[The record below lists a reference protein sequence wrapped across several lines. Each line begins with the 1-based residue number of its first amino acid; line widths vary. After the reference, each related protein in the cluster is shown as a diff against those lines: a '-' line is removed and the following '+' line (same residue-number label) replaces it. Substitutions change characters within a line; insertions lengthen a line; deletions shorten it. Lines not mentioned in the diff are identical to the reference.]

1 MNVSVKREQKECIS
15 SAECEKG
22 RMKFNKHTIIIAEA
36 GVNHNGSIEMAKQLV
51 LKAKEAGVDYIKFQT
66 FKASKLVTKSAKQAE
81 YQQKNIGNGE
91 DCQYQMLKK
100 LELSPEEHQILIDY
114 CKELGIKFFST
125 AFDFDSIAYLHSL
138 NLGLW
143 KIPSGEVTNYP
154 FLKRIAAYN
163 ESTILSTGMCDMQDV
178 RNAVDALYK
187 NGLSKEN
194 LILLH
199 CNTEYPTPFED
210 VNLKAMDAL
219 RNEFGVEVGYSDHTK
234 GIEVPIAAVALGATV
249 IEKHFTLDRNMEGPD
264 HKASLEPDELKAM
277 VAAIRNIEKA
287 VGGDGTKH
295 VSESEKK
302 NIAIARKSIVAAC
315 DIKAGEVFTEQNL
328 TVKRPGNGT
337 SPMRWEEIIG
347 LKAKRDFS
355 EDELIEI

>member
-1 MNVSVKREQKECIS
+1 
-15 SAECEKG
+15 
-22 RMKFNKHTIIIAEA
+22 MKNHTIIIAEA

-66 FKASKLVTKSAKQAE
+66 FKASKLVTKAAKQAE
-81 YQQKNIGNGE
+81 YQQKNIGKEG
-91 DCQYQMLKK
+91 DSQYQMLKK
-100 LELSPEEHQILIDY
+100 LELSPEEHQILINY
-114 CKELGIKFFST
+114 CNELGIKFFST
-125 AFDFDSIAYLHSL
+125 AFDFDSMDYLHSL

-154 FLKRIAAYN
+154 FLKRIAQYN
-163 ESTILSTGMCDMQDV
+163 EKTILSTGMCDMDDV
-178 RNAVDALYK
+178 RAAVNALYK

-219 RNEFGVEVGYSDHTK
+219 RKEFGVEVGYSDHTK

-277 VAAIRNIEKA
+277 VSAIRNIEQA

-295 VSESEKK
+295 VSESERK
-302 NIAIARKSIVAAC
+302 NIAIARKSIVAAK
-315 DIKAGEVFTEQNL
+315 DIKAGEIFTEQNL
-328 TVKRPGNGT
+328 TVKRPGNGI

-347 LKAKRDFS
+347 EKSKRDFS

>member
-1 MNVSVKREQKECIS
+1 MN
-15 SAECEKG
+15 
-22 RMKFNKHTIIIAEA
+22 HTIIIAEA

-51 LKAKEAGVDYIKFQT
+51 DKAVEAGVGYIKFQT
-66 FKASKLVTKSAKQAE
+66 FKAANLVTKSACQAE
-81 YQQKNIGNGE
+81 YQKKNIGGS
-91 DCQYQMLKK
+91 DDSQYKMLKK
-100 LELSPEEHQILIDY
+100 LELSPNDHEILVNY
-114 CKELGIKFFST
+114 CRERNIKFFST
-125 AFDFDSIAYLHSL
+125 AFDFDSIDYLHSL

-163 ESTILSTGMCDMQDV
+163 EKTILSTGMCDMEDV
-178 RNAVDALYK
+178 RAAVSALYK

-219 RNEFGVEVGYSDHTK
+219 RKEFGVEVGYSDHTK
-234 GIEVPIAAVALGATV
+234 GMEVPIAAVALGATV

-277 VAAIRNIEKA
+277 VNAIRNIEKA
-287 VGGDGTKH
+287 ISGDGTKH
-295 VSESEKK
+295 VSNSERK

-315 DIKAGEVFTEQNL
+315 NIKKGEVFTEDNL
-328 TVKRPGNGT
+328 TVKRPGNGI
-337 SPMRWEEIIG
+337 SPMRWEEVLG
-347 LKAKRDFS
+347 KKAFRDFA
-355 EDELIEI
+355 EDELIEL

>member
-1 MNVSVKREQKECIS
+1 MS
-15 SAECEKG
+15 
-22 RMKFNKHTIIIAEA
+22 HTLIIAEA
-36 GVNHNGSIEMAKQLV
+36 GVNHNGSIELAKQLV
-51 LKAKEAGVDYIKFQT
+51 EKAVEAGVDYIKFQT
-66 FKASKLVTKSAKQAE
+66 FKASKLVTKAAKQAE
-81 YQQKNIGNGE
+81 YQQRNIGSQENS
-91 DCQYQMLKK
+91 QYQMLKK

-114 CKELGIKFFST
+114 CHELGIKFFST
-125 AFDFDSIAYLHSL
+125 AFDFDSIEYLHSL
-138 NLGLW
+138 GLGLW

-154 FLKRIAAYN
+154 FLKRIAAFN
-163 ESTILSTGMCDMQDV
+163 EKTILSTGMCDMADV
-178 RNAVDALYK
+178 QAAVNALYK
-187 NGLSKEN
+187 NGLSKDN

-219 RNEFGVEVGYSDHTK
+219 RKEFGVEVGYSDHTK

-277 VAAIRNIEKA
+277 VSAIRNIEQA

-295 VSESEKK
+295 VSESERK

-315 DIKAGEVFTEQNL
+315 DIKAGNVFTEQNL
-328 TVKRPGNGT
+328 TVKRPGSGI
-337 SPMRWEEIIG
+337 SPMRWEEVLG
-347 LKAKRDFS
+347 MKAKRDFS

>member
-1 MNVSVKREQKECIS
+1 MT
-15 SAECEKG
+15 
-22 RMKFNKHTIIIAEA
+22 KHTIIIAEA
-36 GVNHNGSIEMAKQLV
+36 GVNHNGSIDMAKQLV

-91 DCQYQMLKK
+91 DSQYQMLKK

-114 CKELGIKFFST
+114 CNELGIKFFST
-125 AFDFDSIAYLHSL
+125 AFDFDSIDYLYSL

-154 FLKRIAAYN
+154 FLKRIAANN
-163 ESTILSTGMCDMQDV
+163 EKTILSTGMCDMQDV
-178 RNAVDALYK
+178 KNAVEALYK

-219 RNEFGVEVGYSDHTK
+219 RSEFGVEVGYSDHTK

-249 IEKHFTLDRNMEGPD
+249 IEKHFTLDRTLSGPD

-277 VAAIRNIEKA
+277 VSAIRNIEKA

-295 VSESEKK
+295 VSESERK

-315 DIKAGEVFTEQNL
+315 DIKAGEILTEDNL
-328 TVKRPGNGT
+328 TVKRPGSGI
-337 SPMRWEEIIG
+337 SPMRWEEVIG
-347 LKAKRDFS
+347 KKAKRDFS
-355 EDELIEI
+355 EDDLIEI